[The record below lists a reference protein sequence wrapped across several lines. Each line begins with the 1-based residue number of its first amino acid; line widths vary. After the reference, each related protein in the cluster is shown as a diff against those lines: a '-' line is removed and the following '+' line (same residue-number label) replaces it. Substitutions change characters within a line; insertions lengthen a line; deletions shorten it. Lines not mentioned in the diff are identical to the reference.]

1 MIDAISGRLSEKETL
16 GKMSNILAVPGRKGE
31 IVNAGVFFVIA
42 GSSLAS
48 MKVREVVNEKSKKVL
63 PLI

>member
-1 MIDAISGRLSEKETL
+1 MIDEISGRLSEKGTL
-16 GKMSNILAVPGRKGE
+16 DKMSNILADPGRKGE
-31 IVNAGVFFVIA
+31 IVSAVVIFVIA
-42 GSSLAS
+42 GSSLTS